1 MVLGELGS
9 RISGAIQ
16 RLNTATVIDDK
27 ALTIC
32 VNEITHALLQA
43 DVQFKLVQALS
54 SNVRKSVEKLAAG
67 HDKRHIIQK
76 AVFHELH
83 AMLDA
88 GKPSFTPT
96 KGRTNAVML
105 VGLQGCG
112 KTTTCT
118 KYALHYRKKGFNPA
132 LVCADTFRA
141 GAFDQLK
148 QNATKVKIPF
158 YGSYTETDPVVIAQE
173 GVRKFADTK
182 HDLIILDTS
191 GRHKQE
197 NALFEEMR
205 QLAAATNPDLI
216 IFVMD
221 SSIGQA
227 ANDQALAFRESAKVG
242 AVIIT
247 KIDGHAKGGGALSA
261 VAATKSPIIFLGT
274 GEKAD
279 DFETFESKAFVSRL
293 LGMGDLAGFAN
304 KIKEVVPSELQPELV
319 QKLADGNIS
328 FKFLCDQIENITS
341 MGSLSQLMSMIPGFN
356 NVNVQSFDIQ
366 QFRKYRVILDSM
378 TNEERNSS
386 SLSESRILRLAKGS
400 GTSVDNVQ
408 QMMNHVKTMSKQ
420 MKGLKL
426 NKKGDLG
433 KGKSMQDLSKML
445 PANIVKQFGGMGG
458 LQTLMKQLPR

>member
-76 AVFHELH
+76 AVFHELR

-96 KGRTNAVML
+96 KGRTNVVML

-112 KTTTCT
+112 KTTTCS

-173 GVRKFADTK
+173 GVRKFADAK

-205 QLAAATNPDLI
+205 QLAAAT
-216 IFVMD
+216 V
-221 SSIGQA
+221 S
-227 ANDQALAFRESAKVG
+227 
-242 AVIIT
+242 
-247 KIDGHAKGGGALSA
+247 
-261 VAATKSPIIFLGT
+261 FLR
-274 GEKAD
+274 
-279 DFETFESKAFVSRL
+279 FI
-293 LGMGDLAGFAN
+293 N
-304 KIKEVVPSELQPELV
+304 
-319 QKLADGNIS
+319 
-328 FKFLCDQIENITS
+328 
-341 MGSLSQLMSMIPGFN
+341 
-356 NVNVQSFDIQ
+356 
-366 QFRKYRVILDSM
+366 
-378 TNEERNSS
+378 
-386 SLSESRILRLAKGS
+386 
-400 GTSVDNVQ
+400 
-408 QMMNHVKTMSKQ
+408 
-420 MKGLKL
+420 GL
-426 NKKGDLG
+426 N
-433 KGKSMQDLSKML
+433 
-445 PANIVKQFGGMGG
+445 
-458 LQTLMKQLPR
+458 